1 MHNIQYIGKN
11 EWQNDMINLKGEDI
25 KELGEKGGRLNINN
39 KLKQNSACYASDRR
53 PGMIFDRNNL
63 IAQILQEWYDMLLCI
78 QKIDHL

>member
-1 MHNIQYIGKN
+1 
-11 EWQNDMINLKGEDI
+11 MINLKGEDI

-63 IAQILQEWYDMLLCI
+63 IAQILQE
-78 QKIDHL
+78 